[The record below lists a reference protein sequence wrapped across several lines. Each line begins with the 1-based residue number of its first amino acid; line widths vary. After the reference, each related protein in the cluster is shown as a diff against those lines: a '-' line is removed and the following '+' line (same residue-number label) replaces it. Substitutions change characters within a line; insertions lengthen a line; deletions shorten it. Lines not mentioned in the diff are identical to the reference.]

1 MSDEKTELEA
11 LTLAIITISDRSVR
25 GEREDLSGPELK
37 RLVEGRGA
45 RVLSLMVVPDEKE
58 IIRQKLVELCQ
69 GAEAPEII
77 LTTGGTGLAPRDVT
91 PEATREVIEKEVP
104 GLAEAMRAQSL
115 KKTPLAMLSRGVCG
129 LRNRTLIINL
139 PGSVGGARENLEV
152 VLPVLGHAVEVI
164 RGKISDCQQSVYL
177 HHHYH
182 QEERKS

>member
-1 MSDEKTELEA
+1 MSEQKAELEG
-11 LTLAIITISDRSVR
+11 LTLAIITVSDRSAR

-37 RLVEGRGA
+37 RLVEGKGA
-45 RVLSLMVVPDEKE
+45 RVLSMTVVPDEKE
-58 IIRQKLVELCQ
+58 TIKQKLIELCR

-77 LTTGGTGLAPRDVT
+77 LTTGGTGLSLRDVT

-115 KKTPLAMLSRGVCG
+115 KKTPLAMLSRAVCG

-139 PGSVGGARENLEV
+139 PGSVSGARDNLEV

-164 RGKISDCQQSVYL
+164 RGKISDCRQSAHL
-177 HHHYH
+177 HHHQ
-182 QEERKS
+182 QEERKP